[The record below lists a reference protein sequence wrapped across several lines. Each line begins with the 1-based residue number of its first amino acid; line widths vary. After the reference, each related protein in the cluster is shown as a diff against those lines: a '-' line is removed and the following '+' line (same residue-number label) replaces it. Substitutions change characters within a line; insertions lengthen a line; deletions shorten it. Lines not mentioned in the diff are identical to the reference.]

1 MKKRDLFHLQQTYNE
16 ELLAACSSGDEEG
29 VRLAL
34 RNGADPNYR
43 SSLRTAV
50 WHNRSAE
57 CVRLLLEAGADV
69 NSCEYFDYDR
79 WRYITV
85 LDEMINHPFYEPV
98 NRNSNLLSLSHEQF
112 LSFPEENGAEF
123 RAILRLM
130 DSYGAVEAFY
140 AEESENVS
148 EPSQEVMQL
157 LFAIRSQNV
166 EEAENLL
173 AQGVECQCYSN
184 RGYSALALAARYG
197 QLPMVELLLD
207 YGAAV
212 DADHCS
218 SQLSV
223 MCQAARSGN
232 LELTR
237 TLLPYVRHRQ
247 KRDELS
253 LALFPAAARGRV
265 DILQFLID
273 QGADVNHQYSG
284 EYYPR
289 RYDPLTLSCTLTPL
303 IYTIIN
309 NQRAAHDL
317 LIDHGATYTPLYI
330 P

>member
-1 MKKRDLFHLQQTYNE
+1 MKRRIAEKLQSSYNE
-16 ELLAACSSGDEEG
+16 ELLAACSSGDVEG
-29 VRLAL
+29 VRTAL

-43 SSLRTAV
+43 SSLRIAA

-57 CVRLLLEAGADV
+57 CVRLLLEAGADI
-69 NSCEYFDYDR
+69 NSCEYFDYEK
-79 WRYITV
+79 WRYVTV
-85 LDEMINHPFYEPV
+85 LDEMIDSPFCEPV
-98 NRNSNLLSLSHEQF
+98 NRNVNLLSLSHEQF
-112 LSFPEENGAEF
+112 LSFPEEIGAEF
-123 RAILRLM
+123 RALLRLM

-140 AEESENVS
+140 AEESEKLS

-166 EEAENLL
+166 GKAEKLL
-173 AQGVECQCYSN
+173 AQGVESQCYSN

-197 QLPMVELLLD
+197 HLPMVQLLLD

-212 DADHCS
+212 DVSHCS

-223 MCQAARSGN
+223 MCQAVRSGN
-232 LELTR
+232 LELIR
-237 TLLPYVRHRQ
+237 TLLPYLRHRQ

-273 QGADVNHQYSG
+273 HGADVNHRYTG
-284 EYYPR
+284 EYYPK
-289 RYDPLTLSCTLTPL
+289 RYDTCTIICALTPL

-317 LIDHGATYTPLYI
+317 LLAAGATYTPLCI